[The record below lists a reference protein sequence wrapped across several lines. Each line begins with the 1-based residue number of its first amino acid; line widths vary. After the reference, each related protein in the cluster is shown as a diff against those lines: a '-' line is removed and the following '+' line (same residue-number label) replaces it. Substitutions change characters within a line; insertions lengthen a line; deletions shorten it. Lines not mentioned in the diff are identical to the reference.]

1 MGGLQDFS
9 VSRSPLGTNLSFEL
23 GWTLDWTGLDIGD
36 LGSQGFGDRA
46 WQLDCISDLK
56 FHCYTNTDRSPKST
70 KCLSLLN
77 IPIRKQI
84 P

>member
-1 MGGLQDFS
+1 MAKTWIIDIVFFGRPLLHALKVRGWWMGGLQDFS

-46 WQLDCISDLK
+46 
-56 FHCYTNTDRSPKST
+56 
-70 KCLSLLN
+70 
-77 IPIRKQI
+77 
-84 P
+84 